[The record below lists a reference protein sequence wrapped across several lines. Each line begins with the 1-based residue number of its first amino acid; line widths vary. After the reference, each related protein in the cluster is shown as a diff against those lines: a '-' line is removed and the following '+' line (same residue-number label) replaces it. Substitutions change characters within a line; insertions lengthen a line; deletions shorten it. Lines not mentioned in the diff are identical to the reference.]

1 MLLPFVTA
9 QLFRSNAS
17 IQGADLLPHLLLLL
31 VALLK
36 LLFIQTQLCH
46 GGFLLLLQLLQ
57 LRQSIEQVL
66 QAALHIGALLAQQ
79 VHGAEIGAQNGGFL
93 RTLQLLGLRG
103 KGVQQLLVLG
113 QLGFKVGQ
121 LGLQQCQAL
130 QVLFLRLQGIQRRLL
145 LLALLLLCGL
155 LLLQLRQL
163 LRAED
168 FHAL

>member
-1 MLLPFVTA
+1 M
-9 QLFRSNAS
+9 
-17 IQGADLLPHLLLLL
+17 
-31 VALLK
+31 
-36 LLFIQTQLCH
+36 
-46 GGFLLLLQLLQ
+46 
-57 LRQSIEQVL
+57 
-66 QAALHIGALLAQQ
+66 
-79 VHGAEIGAQNGGFL
+79 
-93 RTLQLLGLRG
+93 
-103 KGVQQLLVLG
+103 LVLG